1 VKKLNS
7 KLVLVKVDDVKEQDD
22 TGFFIQEEW
31 QSQEP
36 TGVVE
41 AVADDVTFCK
51 VGDRV
56 FFERYTSIPTPD
68 GKDYRLCREDAIF
81 EIYEK

>member
-1 VKKLNS
+1 MKKLNS
-7 KLVLVKVDDVKEQDD
+7 KLVLVKVDLPKEQDD
-22 TGFFIQEEW
+22 DGIFVQEEW
-31 QSQEP
+31 VSNSP

-51 VGDRV
+51 AGDRV

-68 GKDYRLCREDAIF
+68 GKEFRLCREDAIF
-81 EIYEK
+81 EVY